1 MNKLLQYPIQVNA
14 NLGATLKQLGNQW
27 LSWAESKP
35 APKLSGHI
43 QYDIGENDCRPFQS
57 KPDIPYSVTLEAMF
71 NRSI

>member
-27 LSWAESKP
+27 LSLAESKP
-35 APKLSGHI
+35 APDLSSHI
-43 QYDIGENDCRPFQS
+43 QYDIGENDCRPQQP
-57 KPDIPYSVTLEAMF
+57 KPAKPYSTTFEAML